1 VYHADGEFKASASAE
16 FVSANKL
23 PLVVT
28 LTQETA
34 PSIFDNPIKKQA
46 CHVVYS
52 GISFKHTLNIFLF
65 MSPLLGHFALFCNS
79 DFTICC
85 CK

>member
-1 VYHADGEFKASASAE
+1 VQVLTACDADGEFKASAIAE

-23 PLVVT
+23 PLVIT

-46 CHVVYS
+46 CHVVYN
-52 GISFKHTLNIFLF
+52 GISFKHTLNIFKEVVKSLT
-65 MSPLLGHFALFCNS
+65 M
-79 DFTICC
+79 DF
-85 CK
+85 